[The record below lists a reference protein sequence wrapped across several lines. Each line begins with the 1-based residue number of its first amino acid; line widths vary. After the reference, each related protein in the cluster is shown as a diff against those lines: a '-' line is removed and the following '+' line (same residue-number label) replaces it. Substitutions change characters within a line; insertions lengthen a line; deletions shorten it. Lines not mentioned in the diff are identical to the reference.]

1 MLTTRSPSKP
11 VEANPRT
18 GADMIRIAL
27 AAAALL
33 ALPAAGHAQAGRAPV
48 ERARD
53 RAELRQDRHELA
65 RDRHDLRWMQDLLAR
80 FDAARARRD
89 RRALAAVEQDVLR
102 TLAYEEREARL
113 ELRDARGE
121 LARERAEAA
130 HERRDDTH
138 DRRDDRRDLRDD
150 RRDVRRVAAIRDDF
164 AHLEGR
170 MNRRELDR
178 KRGMLLELIRM
189 ARAELREDR
198 REVREDRRELHE
210 DLHR

>member
-1 MLTTRSPSKP
+1 
-11 VEANPRT
+11 
-18 GADMIRIAL
+18 MIRTAL

-33 ALPAAGHAQAGRAPV
+33 ALPAAGHAQVGRAPV
-48 ERARD
+48 ERAQD

-65 RDRHDLRWMQDLLAR
+65 RDRRDLRWMRDLLTR

-113 ELRDARGE
+113 ELKDARGE

-130 HERRDDTH
+130 HERRDD
-138 DRRDDRRDLRDD
+138 RRDLRDD
-150 RRDVRRVAAIRDDF
+150 RRDLRRAAAIRDEF

-170 MNRRELDR
+170 MNRRALDR
-178 KRGMLLELIRM
+178 KRDMLVELIRM
-189 ARAELREDR
+189 ARAE
-198 REVREDRRELHE
+198 VREDRRELREDHR

>member
-1 MLTTRSPSKP
+1 
-11 VEANPRT
+11 
-18 GADMIRIAL
+18 MIRTAL

-33 ALPAAGHAQAGRAPV
+33 ALPAAGHAQVGRAPV
-48 ERARD
+48 ERAQD

-65 RDRHDLRWMQDLLAR
+65 RDRRDLRWMRDLLTR

-113 ELRDARGE
+113 ELKDARGE

-130 HERRDDTH
+130 HERRDDRR
-138 DRRDDRRDLRDD
+138 DLRDDRRDLRDD
-150 RRDVRRVAAIRDDF
+150 RRDLRRAAAIRDEF

-170 MNRRELDR
+170 MNRRALDR
-178 KRGMLLELIRM
+178 KRDMLVELIRM
-189 ARAELREDR
+189 ARAE
-198 REVREDRRELHE
+198 VREDRRELREDHR

>member
-1 MLTTRSPSKP
+1 
-11 VEANPRT
+11 
-18 GADMIRIAL
+18 MIRTAL

-33 ALPAAGHAQAGRAPV
+33 ALPVAGHAQVGRDHV
-48 ERARD
+48 ERAQD
-53 RAELRQDRHELA
+53 RAEVRQGRHELA
-65 RDRHDLRWMQDLLAR
+65 RDRRDLRWMRDLLAR
-80 FDAARARRD
+80 FDGARAHRD
-89 RRALAAVEQDVLR
+89 RRALAVVEQDVLR

-113 ELRDARGE
+113 ELRESRGE

-130 HERRDDTH
+130 YDRRDDPH

-150 RRDVRRVAAIRDDF
+150 RRDARRVAVIREDF

-170 MNRRELDR
+170 MNRRALDR
-178 KRGMLLELIRM
+178 KRDMLVELIRM

-198 REVREDRRELHE
+198 RELREDHR